1 MNFPKAPEH
10 QINWGMIDSEC
21 ETAMKNWA
29 KSVIDMVISGKVS
42 SDEAAKEI
50 YEEIRSLGYSEG
62 YDSAQ
67 ADSDPE
73 GW

>member
-21 ETAMKNWA
+21 ETEMINWV
-29 KSVIDMVISGKVS
+29 KSVIDMVVSGEAS
-42 SDEAAKEI
+42 SNEAAKEI

-62 YDSAQ
+62 YDSAV
-67 ADSDPE
+67 PE